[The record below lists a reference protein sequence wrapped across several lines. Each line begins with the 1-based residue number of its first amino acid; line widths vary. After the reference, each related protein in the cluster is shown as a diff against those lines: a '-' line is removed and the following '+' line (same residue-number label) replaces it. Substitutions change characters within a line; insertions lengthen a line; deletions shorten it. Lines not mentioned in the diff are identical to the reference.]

1 MNLQATIKHK
11 TDMKWGFYFMDNETE
26 KLIKLS
32 EELLAVEND
41 RNAGIF
47 GCTLDELEKH
57 LDTVIEQ
64 S

>member
-1 MNLQATIKHK
+1 
-11 TDMKWGFYFMDNETE
+11 MKWGFYFMDNETE

-47 GCTLDELEKH
+47 GCTLDELKKY